1 MPSVISTSLSD
12 ALKTLSQILAVFCI
26 AFIVGMV
33 VHKGH
38 ADISAL
44 AQKHSGERFWVALA
58 KYFVGNLAG
67 GGPSSGDGG

>member
-1 MPSVISTSLSD
+1 MPSVMSTSLSD
-12 ALKTLSQILAVFCI
+12 ALKTLAQILAVFCI

-33 VHKGH
+33 MHKGH

-44 AQKHSGERFWVALA
+44 ARKDSGEKFWAALA

-67 GGPSSGDGG
+67 GGSSPAEK

>member
-1 MPSVISTSLSD
+1 MPSVMSTSLSD
-12 ALKTLSQILAVFCI
+12 ALKRMAQILAVFCI
-26 AFIVGMV
+26 AVILGMV

-44 AQKHSGERFWVALA
+44 AQQHSGGKFWVALA

-67 GGPSSGDGG
+67 GGSSSGEK